1 MRSWR
6 SPGPAISTV
15 SGTPPPTK
23 PHRAARVSSPSSSG
37 CHGQFTGWSR
47 HIPDATSSPS
57 RMAAP
62 SAPRWRWRS
71 TSIPKP
77 PSPSRSRIARSPA
90 STGSTAPAWVTAGAS
105 CELTSLPAELNY
117 STVWHR
123 SQERLSVASRR
134 SMVTVQRLI
143 RPPAQMCGV
152 IGEGKTGMTYLTRRS
167 VLRSSVG
174 LAAAGTLARP
184 YIANAAAT
192 TAEVWW
198 VQGFVP
204 EEDVAFKKVV
214 ADYEK
219 ASGNKIELSIIPF
232 APGRQKIVAAMTS
245 GIMPD
250 MFTNNP
256 AEITAIYAW
265 DDKLVDVT
273 DIVETQKEEYI
284 ESSLLNTYCYN
295 NVTKKRS
302 YYGVPYTSA
311 TLPNHVWRPLVEKA
325 GYKME
330 DIPKTWDAYYD
341 FFKEVQKK
349 LKAQG
354 LRNVYGLGL
363 NVTTN
368 GNDPNNVFN
377 YFLIAY
383 GGGDI
388 VTKDG
393 KLHLDDPKV
402 REAAIK
408 ALTYPAMT
416 YKEGF
421 VPPGAINWNDA
432 DDNNAFH
439 AKQIVMDLDGTIST
453 EVAVLSQG
461 KKDDYND
468 IVTMGLA
475 LSNDG
480 KPVPAQ
486 AANAAA
492 LIPKGAKNVEVA
504 KDFLKYFIQPK
515 VNNEWLK
522 TGLGRNIPCM
532 PSIVKEDQWWSADPH
547 RKAYAQ
553 QGLLGPT
560 LPQFWAFN
568 PAYAQLQNEHVWSV
582 GWVDIMKEGMAPQ
595 AAAEK
600 AIKRIEDIFAKYPIG

>member
-1 MRSWR
+1 
-6 SPGPAISTV
+6 
-15 SGTPPPTK
+15 
-23 PHRAARVSSPSSSG
+23 
-37 CHGQFTGWSR
+37 
-47 HIPDATSSPS
+47 
-57 RMAAP
+57 
-62 SAPRWRWRS
+62 
-71 TSIPKP
+71 
-77 PSPSRSRIARSPA
+77 
-90 STGSTAPAWVTAGAS
+90 
-105 CELTSLPAELNY
+105 
-117 STVWHR
+117 
-123 SQERLSVASRR
+123 
-134 SMVTVQRLI
+134 
-143 RPPAQMCGV
+143 
-152 IGEGKTGMTYLTRRS
+152 MTYLTRRS

-184 YIANAAAT
+184 YIANAAGT

-273 DIVETQKEEYI
+273 DVVETQKEECT
-284 ESSLLNTYCYN
+284 ETSLLNTYCYN
-295 NVTKKRS
+295 NVAKKRS
-302 YYGVPYTSA
+302 FYGVPYTTA

-349 LKAQG
+349 LKGQG

-383 GGGDI
+383 GGQDI

-461 KKDDYND
+461 KKDDYDD

-480 KPVPAQ
+480 KPVPA
-486 AANAAA
+486 
-492 LIPKGAKNVEVA
+492 
-504 KDFLKYFIQPK
+504 
-515 VNNEWLK
+515 
-522 TGLGRNIPCM
+522 
-532 PSIVKEDQWWSADPH
+532 
-547 RKAYAQ
+547 
-553 QGLLGPT
+553 
-560 LPQFWAFN
+560 
-568 PAYAQLQNEHVWSV
+568 
-582 GWVDIMKEGMAPQ
+582 
-595 AAAEK
+595 
-600 AIKRIEDIFAKYPIG
+600 